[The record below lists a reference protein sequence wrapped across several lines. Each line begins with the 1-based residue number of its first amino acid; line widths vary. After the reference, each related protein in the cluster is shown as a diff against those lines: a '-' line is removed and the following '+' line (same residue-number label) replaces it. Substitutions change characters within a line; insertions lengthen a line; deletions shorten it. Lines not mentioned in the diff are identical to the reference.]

1 MRQLQGDGKV
11 AFAAIPSTD
20 GDSMPHKLFTRI
32 NLLSPRAVMAAA
44 DGDHSD
50 GGCLVL
56 RVVDG
61 AARWVFRYTGPAG
74 RRREMGM
81 GPCYRDNTAVTGQSL
96 VQARKAATEARQLL
110 ADGKDPIDERQ
121 ATKRAAAAAEKAKRT
136 AVKREKLTLAR
147 AARLYHER
155 VIEPNRTDKHA
166 RQWLQTLE
174 THVPDAIW
182 NKPIAEVTAAEL
194 LDVLLKLHGKIP
206 ETALRVRQR
215 LDAVF
220 EDALFRGQ
228 CTTNPAGA
236 IRRKLREQA
245 GDRPRG
251 NFAALPFREA
261 PEFMRQLR
269 QREAI
274 AARAL
279 EFAVLTAARTAEV
292 IGATWDEFDL
302 QARLWTIPGAR
313 IKGGEPHVAHLP
325 PRAVEI
331 AAAMQANGQP
341 FVFSSLD
348 GGPLSNMAMLTL
360 LRRMDADKRTTVHGL
375 CRATFSTWAY
385 ETNAA
390 RPDVI
395 EACLAHQEAD
405 RVKAAYNRAQF
416 AEDRRKLLLAWHD
429 FVLGVKPAAANDD
442 QHAKESAA

>member
-1 MRQLQGDGKV
+1 
-11 AFAAIPSTD
+11 
-20 GDSMPHKLFTRI
+20 MPRKLVSRI
-32 NLLSPRAVMAAA
+32 NLLTTRAVMTAA

-61 AARWVFRYTGPAG
+61 AARWVFRYTAPSG
-74 RRREMGM
+74 RRREMGL

-96 VQARKAATEARQLL
+96 VLARKAAGEARELL
-110 ADGKDPIDERQ
+110 AQGKDPIDERQ
-121 ATKRAAAAAEKAKRT
+121 ATKRAAASAEKAKRS
-136 AVKREKLTLAR
+136 AVKAEKLTLAR
-147 AARLYHER
+147 AARAYHER
-155 VIEPNRTDKHA
+155 VIEPNRTSKHA
-166 RQWLQTLE
+166 ANWIATLE
-174 THVPDAIW
+174 NHVPPAIW

-220 EDALFRGQ
+220 EDALFRAQ
-228 CTTNPAGA
+228 CSSNPASA

-245 GDRPRG
+245 GDRERG
-251 NFAALPFREA
+251 NFAALPYPEVPAFMQRLREREA
-261 PEFMRQLR
+261 V
-269 QREAI
+269 

-279 EFAVLTAARTAEV
+279 EFAVLTAARTGEV
-292 IGATWDEFDL
+292 IGATWTEFDL
-302 QARLWTIPGAR
+302 KARLWTIPGAR
-313 IKGGEPHVAHLP
+313 MKGGEPHLVYLP

-331 AAAMQANGQP
+331 AAAMQAHGQP
-341 FVFSSLD
+341 FVFSSPD

-375 CRATFSTWAY
+375 CRASFSTWAY

-405 RVKAAYNRAQF
+405 RVKASYNRAQF

-429 FVLGVKPAAANDD
+429 FVLGVEPTAANDE
-442 QHAKESAA
+442 QQETAQRAAE